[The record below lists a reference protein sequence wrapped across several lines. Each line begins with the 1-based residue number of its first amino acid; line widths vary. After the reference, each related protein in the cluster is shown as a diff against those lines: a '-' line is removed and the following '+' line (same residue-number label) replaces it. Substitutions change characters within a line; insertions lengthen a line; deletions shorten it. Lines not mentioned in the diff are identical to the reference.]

1 MRKTTTWAVVG
12 SLAINL
18 ALGGIIAL
26 VLSAVPAAQ
35 ATELPQV
42 PASLPATPVKT
53 PAQDGNKKV
62 DYLTAV
68 RMGWAAG

>member
-1 MRKTTTWAVVG
+1 MKKTTTWAVVG

-18 ALGGIIAL
+18 ALGGIISL

-35 ATELPQV
+35 AAELPQAA
-42 PASLPATPVKT
+42 ASAPATPSKA
-53 PAQDGNKKV
+53 PAPDANRKD

>member
-1 MRKTTTWAVVG
+1 LKKTTTWAVAG

-18 ALGGIIAL
+18 ALGGVIAL

-35 ATELPQV
+35 ATELPQA
-42 PASLPATPVKT
+42 PASTPATPAKA
-53 PAQDGNKKV
+53 PAQGGSKKE

>member
-1 MRKTTTWAVVG
+1 VKKTTTWAVAG

-35 ATELPQV
+35 ATELPQ
-42 PASLPATPVKT
+42 APATAPAPVKA
-53 PAQDGNKKV
+53 PAPDGSKKS

>member
-1 MRKTTTWAVVG
+1 LKKTTTWAAVG

-35 ATELPQV
+35 ATELPQAA
-42 PASLPATPVKT
+42 ASAPATPAKA
-53 PAQDGNKKV
+53 PAPGANKKD

-68 RMGWAAG
+68 RMGWAVG